1 MDNARPHP
9 LTLLRPTDCTPAL
22 FAAAMHHL
30 TGDNAGWNPG
40 TLQGFVYDADGFDP
54 YCVVPSGCQSRWWV
68 ERVDADFAEAHDT
81 LGEALGAIEAHRAGD
96 LDDDPVTSKPR
107 D

>member
-22 FAAAMHHL
+22 LDAALHHL
-30 TGDNAGWNPG
+30 CGSSHEHLDG
-40 TLQGFVYDADGFDP
+40 TLQGFIYDDDGFDP

-68 ERVDADFAEAHDT
+68 ERADAGFAEAHDT

-96 LDDDPVTSKPR
+96 LD
-107 D
+107 